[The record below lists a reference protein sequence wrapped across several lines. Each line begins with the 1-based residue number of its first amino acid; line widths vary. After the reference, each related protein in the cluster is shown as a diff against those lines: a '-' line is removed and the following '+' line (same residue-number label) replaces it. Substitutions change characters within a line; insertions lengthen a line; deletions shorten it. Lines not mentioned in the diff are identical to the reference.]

1 MAALAHDLYTGSITV
16 NQHGGPVEFQLR
28 DCLQQ
33 LVAKQKPKP
42 FEMCL
47 GVICLARIRKSVVAV
62 WHLEPHPIA
71 WVFAL
76 LAQACLL
83 TGFYNLLLIETSCCH
98 THRNVSGGLRPD
110 PSQDDLTEHPRGVDA
125 KVSLAGVC
133 LKTSKNACADL
144 AAARTVRERGKK
156 RGELIAAKQGAY
168 VKGGGAA
175 TSGLEKDEHK
185 QQKVEAAA
193 SASLPSETKCIE
205 LRDHAVDRFAV
216 VARCDLV
223 ATPVGAFA
231 SSGEAAVATADR
243 PGQATVI
250 TSIKR
255 LWSRHGRSP
264 DVLFAHIPFYSP
276 CSGWGHSA
284 NAEGPSACAT
294 LGDAYEAQAFVRQG
308 VADMVDFAAM
318 EQGKPAPIRDRHAG
332 RANALGLV
340 AHTSWFTNLSVGLGL
355 CGSVQPQ
362 TSCARRVLIFQPT
375 NTQSL
380 LSPQCA

>member
-168 VKGGGAA
+168 VKGGGLRHLALRRTSTSSRRWRRPPAQACPARPSALSYEIMPSIGSLLLPGVIWLRRPWELLRARGRPPLPPLIAQGRLLSLRASKDFGRGMGAA
-175 TSGLEKDEHK
+175 QTCYSHTYPFIHHAVVGDTLPMPRAPVLALPLAMRMQRKRSFAKVWLTWWTSRPWSRASLRLSEIGTPAEPTLSASWRT
-185 QQKVEAAA
+185 QVGSRTCLWALVFAAA
-193 SASLPSETKCIE
+193 CSLRQVVHVACSSSSPRTPSHC
-205 LRDHAVDRFAV
+205 
-216 VARCDLV
+216 
-223 ATPVGAFA
+223 
-231 SSGEAAVATADR
+231 
-243 PGQATVI
+243 
-250 TSIKR
+250 
-255 LWSRHGRSP
+255 
-264 DVLFAHIPFYSP
+264 
-276 CSGWGHSA
+276 
-284 NAEGPSACAT
+284 
-294 LGDAYEAQAFVRQG
+294 
-308 VADMVDFAAM
+308 
-318 EQGKPAPIRDRHAG
+318 
-332 RANALGLV
+332 
-340 AHTSWFTNLSVGLGL
+340 
-355 CGSVQPQ
+355 
-362 TSCARRVLIFQPT
+362 
-375 NTQSL
+375 
-380 LSPQCA
+380 